1 MLALSIKHVL
11 GGLLLDLEHQK
22 VLIVELNALL
32 SDREN
37 PFGVV
42 LELNYKLLTL

>member
-11 GGLLLDLEHQK
+11 GGLFLDLKHQK

-32 SDREN
+32 SNREN
-37 PFGVV
+37 PFGFI
-42 LELNYKLLTL
+42 LELNYKLLTV